1 MASIKAKRLLWA
13 VSFTVVTISATLF
26 GAGLKQNQ
34 QVAANKRQ
42 LAEAT
47 PAEKIKVLEE
57 HRGGL
62 VAKRNGV
69 ERKIEEIR
77 RRTAGMSREES
88 MQGRERKR
96 NW

>member
-1 MASIKAKRLLWA
+1 MVFA
-13 VSFTVVTISATLF
+13 VSITVVTISATLF
-26 GAGLKQNQ
+26 GAGLKQDQ
-34 QVAANKRQ
+34 QVKANKRKVR
-42 LAEAT
+42 EAT
-47 PAEKIKVLEE
+47 PAEKIAVLEE

-62 VAKRNGV
+62 VAKRNGI

-77 RRTAGMSREES
+77 KRAAGMSREES